1 MKLKKLSLRQLFSN
15 TKFLVVFSILV
26 AFIFWIVVAL
36 EYAPVIENE
45 IKDIPVKID
54 MNNSVPDKLGLQIF
68 GQSNYTI
75 NITVRGNR
83 YIVGGDLLTADDFEA
98 TAQTAYVD
106 SAGKHSLVVKV
117 TAKDANADYEIIS
130 KSTDYIEVY
139 FDKYAEKEVE
149 VTPRIISE
157 LDDYTADDYM
167 FDKAD
172 IIYETKTVKV
182 SGAQTEVNSIT
193 AAYADIPIEKKLT
206 QSETIDA
213 SVVLSNGSNLD
224 SKYVKING
232 ESRLTVPVTLP
243 VYKMQT
249 SAVSVSFKN
258 TPSDYINSP
267 LLYSISPSRVRVAVL
282 QNGSDTT
289 NSLEIGTIDF
299 ANITPSNGSFTFL
312 ASNVK
317 TAKFLDGTTSFN
329 VEVNTD
335 GLSTKKLEPNINS
348 IMITG
353 GSGVS
358 AGNVDLS
365 SIGSVTVVGTQ
376 TALASVNANM
386 LEVNINLTNIKLE
399 EGENTVPV
407 TVTLKNS
414 KNCWV
419 SGSYSAVIVQN

>member
-1 MKLKKLSLRQLFSN
+1 MKAKKLSLRQLFSN
-15 TKFLVVFSILV
+15 TKFLVVFSIVV

-36 EYAPVIENE
+36 EYAPVVENE

-68 GQSNYTI
+68 GQSDYTI

-117 TAKDANADYEIIS
+117 TAKDANADYEIVS
-130 KSTDYIEVY
+130 KSADYIEVF

-172 IIYETKTVKV
+172 IIYDTKTVKV

-213 SVVLSNGSNLD
+213 SVVLSNGSDLD

-232 ESRLTVPVTLP
+232 ESNLKIPVTLP

-267 LLYSISPSRVRVAVL
+267 LVYSISPSRVRVAVL

-289 NSLEIGTIDF
+289 NSLEIGSIDF
-299 ANITPSNGSFTFL
+299 TQITPSNGSFTFL

-317 TAKFLDGTTSFN
+317 TAKFLDGTSSFS

-335 GLSTKKLEPNINS
+335 GLSTKTLEPGINS

-353 GSGVS
+353 GSGIS
-358 AGNVDLS
+358 AGNVELD
-365 SIGSVTVVGTQ
+365 SIGQITVVGTQ
-376 TALASVNANM
+376 TALKSVNANM
-386 LEVNINLTNIKLE
+386 LEISINLTNTKLE
-399 EGENTVPV
+399 EGENSVPV

-419 SGSYSAVIVQN
+419 SGSYTAVIIQN

>member
-1 MKLKKLSLRQLFSN
+1 MKLKKLNLRQLFSN

-68 GQSNYTI
+68 GQSDYTI
-75 NITVRGNR
+75 NVTVRGNR

-213 SVVLSNGSNLD
+213 SVVLSNGSDLD

-299 ANITPSNGSFTFL
+299 ANITPSNSSFTFL

-317 TAKFLDGTTSFN
+317 TAKFLDGTTSFS

>member
-1 MKLKKLSLRQLFSN
+1 MKAKKLSLRQLFSN
-15 TKFLVVFSILV
+15 TKFLVVFSIVV

-36 EYAPVIENE
+36 EYAPVVENE

-68 GQSNYTI
+68 GQSDYTI

-117 TAKDANADYEIIS
+117 TAKDANADYEIVS
-130 KSTDYIEVY
+130 KSADYIEVF

-172 IIYETKTVKV
+172 IIYDTKTVKV

-213 SVVLSNGSNLD
+213 SVVLSNGNDLD

-232 ESRLTVPVTLP
+232 ESNLKIPVTLP

-267 LLYSISPSRVRVAVL
+267 LVYSISPSRVRVAVL

-289 NSLEIGTIDF
+289 NSLEIGSIDF
-299 ANITPSNGSFTFL
+299 TQITPSNGSFTFL

-317 TAKFLDGTTSFN
+317 TAKFLDGTSSFS

-335 GLSTKKLEPNINS
+335 GLSTKTLEPGINS

-358 AGNVDLS
+358 AGNVELD
-365 SIGSVTVVGTQ
+365 SIGQITVVGTQ
-376 TALASVNANM
+376 TALKSVNANM
-386 LEVNINLTNIKLE
+386 LEISINLTNTKLE
-399 EGENTVPV
+399 EGENSVPV

-419 SGSYSAVIVQN
+419 SGSYTAVIIQN

>member
-68 GQSNYTI
+68 GQSDYTI
-75 NITVRGNR
+75 NVTVRGNR

-213 SVVLSNGSNLD
+213 SVVLSNGSDLD

-299 ANITPSNGSFTFL
+299 ANITPSNSSFTFL

-317 TAKFLDGTTSFN
+317 TAKFLDGTTSFS

-335 GLSTKKLEPNINS
+335 RLSTKKLEPNINS

>member
-1 MKLKKLSLRQLFSN
+1 MKAKKLSLRQLFSN
-15 TKFLVVFSILV
+15 TKFLVVFSIVV

-36 EYAPVIENE
+36 EYAPVVENE

-68 GQSNYTI
+68 GQSDYTI

-117 TAKDANADYEIIS
+117 TAKDANADYEIVS
-130 KSTDYIEVY
+130 KSADYIEVF

-172 IIYETKTVKV
+172 IIYDTKTVKV

-213 SVVLSNGSNLD
+213 SVVLSNGSDLD

-232 ESRLTVPVTLP
+232 ESNLKIPVTLP

-267 LLYSISPSRVRVAVL
+267 LVYSISPSRVRVAVL

-289 NSLEIGTIDF
+289 NSLEIGSIDF
-299 ANITPSNGSFTFL
+299 TQITPSKGSFTFL

-317 TAKFLDGTTSFN
+317 TAKFLDGTSSFS

-335 GLSTKKLEPNINS
+335 GLSTKTLEPGINS

-353 GSGVS
+353 GSGIS
-358 AGNVDLS
+358 AGNVELD
-365 SIGSVTVVGTQ
+365 SIGQITVVGTQ
-376 TALASVNANM
+376 TALKSVNANM
-386 LEVNINLTNIKLE
+386 LEISINLTNTKLE
-399 EGENTVPV
+399 EGENSVPV

-419 SGSYSAVIVQN
+419 SGSYTAVIIQN

>member
-68 GQSNYTI
+68 GQSDYTI
-75 NITVRGNR
+75 NVTVRGNR

-193 AAYADIPIEKKLT
+193 AAYANIPIEKKLT

-213 SVVLSNGSNLD
+213 SVVLSNGSDLD

-299 ANITPSNGSFTFL
+299 ANITPSNSSFTFL

>member
-68 GQSNYTI
+68 GQSDYTI
-75 NITVRGNR
+75 NVTVRGNR

-213 SVVLSNGSNLD
+213 SVVLSNGSDID

-317 TAKFLDGTTSFN
+317 TAKFLDGTTSFS

-353 GSGVS
+353 GSVVS

>member
-68 GQSNYTI
+68 GQSDYTI
-75 NITVRGNR
+75 NVTVRGNR

-157 LDDYTADDYM
+157 LDDFTADDYM

-213 SVVLSNGSNLD
+213 SVVLSNGSDLD

-317 TAKFLDGTTSFN
+317 TAKFLDGTTSFS

>member
-1 MKLKKLSLRQLFSN
+1 MKAKKLSLRQLFSN
-15 TKFLVVFSILV
+15 TKFLVVFSIVV

-36 EYAPVIENE
+36 EYAPVVENE

-68 GQSNYTI
+68 GQSDYTI
-75 NITVRGNR
+75 NVTVRGNR

-117 TAKDANADYEIIS
+117 TAKDANADYEIVS
-130 KSTDYIEVY
+130 KSADYIEVF

-172 IIYETKTVKV
+172 IIYDTKTVKV

-213 SVVLSNGSNLD
+213 SVVLSNGSDLD

-232 ESRLTVPVTLP
+232 ESNLKIPVTLP

-267 LLYSISPSRVRVAVL
+267 LVYSISPSRVRVAVL

-289 NSLEIGTIDF
+289 NSLEIGSIDF
-299 ANITPSNGSFTFL
+299 TQITPSNGSFTFL

-317 TAKFLDGTTSFN
+317 TAKFLDGTSSFS

-335 GLSTKKLEPNINS
+335 GLSTKTLDPGINS

-358 AGNVDLS
+358 AGNVELD
-365 SIGSVTVVGTQ
+365 SIGRITVVGTQ
-376 TALASVNANM
+376 TALKSVNANM
-386 LEVNINLTNIKLE
+386 LEISINLTNTKLE

-419 SGSYSAVIVQN
+419 SGSYTAVIIQN

>member
-1 MKLKKLSLRQLFSN
+1 MKAKKLSLRQLFSN
-15 TKFLVVFSILV
+15 TKFLVVFSIVV
-26 AFIFWIVVAL
+26 AFIFWVVVAL
-36 EYAPVIENE
+36 EYAPVVENE

-68 GQSNYTI
+68 GQSDYTI
-75 NITVRGNR
+75 NVTVRGNR

-117 TAKDANADYEIIS
+117 TAKDANADYEIVS
-130 KSTDYIEVY
+130 KSADYIEVF

-172 IIYETKTVKV
+172 IFYDTKTVKV

-213 SVVLSNGSNLD
+213 SVVLSNGSDLD

-232 ESRLTVPVTLP
+232 ESNLKIPVTLP

-267 LLYSISPSRVRVAVL
+267 LVYSISPSRVRVAVL

-289 NSLEIGTIDF
+289 NSLEIGSIDF
-299 ANITPSNGSFTFL
+299 TQITPSNGSFTFL

-317 TAKFLDGTTSFN
+317 Q
-329 VEVNTD
+329 
-335 GLSTKKLEPNINS
+335 
-348 IMITG
+348 
-353 GSGVS
+353 
-358 AGNVDLS
+358 LS
-365 SIGSVTVVGTQ
+365 SWTVHRLS
-376 TALASVNANM
+376 AL
-386 LEVNINLTNIKLE
+386 K
-399 EGENTVPV
+399 
-407 TVTLKNS
+407 
-414 KNCWV
+414 
-419 SGSYSAVIVQN
+419 

>member
-1 MKLKKLSLRQLFSN
+1 MKAKKLSLRQLFSN
-15 TKFLVVFSILV
+15 TKFLVVFSIVV

-36 EYAPVIENE
+36 EYAPVVENE

-68 GQSNYTI
+68 GQSDYTI
-75 NITVRGNR
+75 NVTVRGNR

-117 TAKDANADYEIIS
+117 TAKDANADYEIVS
-130 KSTDYIEVY
+130 KSADYIEVF

-172 IIYETKTVKV
+172 IIYDTKTVKV

-213 SVVLSNGSNLD
+213 SVVLSNGSDLD

-232 ESRLTVPVTLP
+232 ESNLKIPVTLP

-267 LLYSISPSRVRVAVL
+267 LVYSISPSRVRVAVL

-289 NSLEIGTIDF
+289 NSLEIGSIDF
-299 ANITPSNGSFTFL
+299 TQITPSNGSFTFL

-317 TAKFLDGTTSFN
+317 TAKFLDGTSSFS

-335 GLSTKKLEPNINS
+335 GLSTKTLEPGINS

-358 AGNVDLS
+358 AGNVELD
-365 SIGSVTVVGTQ
+365 SIGRITVVGTQ
-376 TALASVNANM
+376 TALNSVNADM
-386 LEVNINLTNIKLE
+386 LEISINLTNTKLE

-419 SGSYSAVIVQN
+419 SGSYTALIIQN

>member
-68 GQSNYTI
+68 GQSDYTI
-75 NITVRGNR
+75 NVTVRGNR

-213 SVVLSNGSNLD
+213 SVVLSNGSDLD

-267 LLYSISPSRVRVAVL
+267 LLYSISPSKVRVAVL

>member
-68 GQSNYTI
+68 GQSDYTI
-75 NITVRGNR
+75 NVTVRGNR

-213 SVVLSNGSNLD
+213 SVILSNGSDLD

>member
-68 GQSNYTI
+68 GQSDYTI
-75 NITVRGNR
+75 NVTVRGNR

-193 AAYADIPIEKKLT
+193 AAYANIPIENKLT

-213 SVVLSNGSNLD
+213 SVVLSNGSDLD

-317 TAKFLDGTTSFN
+317 TAKFLDGTTSFS

>member
-1 MKLKKLSLRQLFSN
+1 MKAKKLSLRQLFSN
-15 TKFLVVFSILV
+15 TKFLVVFSIVV

-36 EYAPVIENE
+36 EYAPVVENE

-68 GQSNYTI
+68 GQSDYTI
-75 NITVRGNR
+75 NVTVRGNR

-117 TAKDANADYEIIS
+117 TAKDANADYEIVS
-130 KSTDYIEVY
+130 KSADYIEVF

-172 IIYETKTVKV
+172 IIYDTKTVKV

-213 SVVLSNGSNLD
+213 SVVLSNGSDLD

-232 ESRLTVPVTLP
+232 ESNLKIPVTLP

-267 LLYSISPSRVRVAVL
+267 LVYSISPSRVRVAVL

-289 NSLEIGTIDF
+289 NSLEIGSIDF
-299 ANITPSNGSFTFL
+299 TQITPSNGSFTFL

-317 TAKFLDGTTSFN
+317 TAKFLDGTSSFS

-335 GLSTKKLEPNINS
+335 GLSTKTLEPGINS

-358 AGNVDLS
+358 AGNVELD
-365 SIGSVTVVGTQ
+365 SIGQITVVGTQ
-376 TALASVNANM
+376 TALKSVNANM
-386 LEVNINLTNIKLE
+386 LEISINLTNTKLE
-399 EGENTVPV
+399 EGENSVHV
-407 TVTLKNS
+407 TVTLKIS
-414 KNCWV
+414 KNSWV
-419 SGSYSAVIVQN
+419 SGSYTAVIIQN

>member
-68 GQSNYTI
+68 GQSDYTI

-213 SVVLSNGSNLD
+213 SVVLSNGSDLD

-317 TAKFLDGTTSFN
+317 TAKFLDGTTSFS

-335 GLSTKKLEPNINS
+335 RLSTKKLEPNINS

-353 GSGVS
+353 GLGVS

>member
-68 GQSNYTI
+68 GQSDYTI
-75 NITVRGNR
+75 NVTVRGNR

-193 AAYADIPIEKKLT
+193 AAYADIPIEKRLT

-213 SVVLSNGSNLD
+213 SVVLSNGSDLD

>member
-68 GQSNYTI
+68 GQSDYTI
-75 NITVRGNR
+75 NVTVRGNR

-213 SVVLSNGSNLD
+213 SVVLSNGSDLD

-249 SAVSVSFKN
+249 SAVSV
-258 TPSDYINSP
+258 
-267 LLYSISPSRVRVAVL
+267 YSISPSRVRVAVL

-299 ANITPSNGSFTFL
+299 ANITPSNSSFTFL

>member
-68 GQSNYTI
+68 GQSDYTI
-75 NITVRGNR
+75 NVTVRGNR

-193 AAYADIPIEKKLT
+193 AAYANIPIEKKLT

-213 SVVLSNGSNLD
+213 SVVLSNGSDLD

-299 ANITPSNGSFTFL
+299 ANITPSNSSFTFL

-317 TAKFLDGTTSFN
+317 TAKFLDGTTSFS

-365 SIGSVTVVGTQ
+365 SIGSITVVGTQ

>member
-68 GQSNYTI
+68 GQSDYTI
-75 NITVRGNR
+75 NVTVRGNR

-193 AAYADIPIEKKLT
+193 AAYANIPIEKKLT

-213 SVVLSNGSNLD
+213 SVVLSNGSDLD

-299 ANITPSNGSFTFL
+299 ANITPSNSSFTFL

-358 AGNVDLS
+358 AGNVDIS

>member
-1 MKLKKLSLRQLFSN
+1 MKAKKLSLRQLFSN
-15 TKFLVVFSILV
+15 TKFLVVFSIVV

-36 EYAPVIENE
+36 EYAPVVENE

-68 GQSNYTI
+68 GQSDYTI
-75 NITVRGNR
+75 NVTVRGNR

-117 TAKDANADYEIIS
+117 TAKDANADYEIVS
-130 KSTDYIEVY
+130 KSADYIEVF

-172 IIYETKTVKV
+172 IIYDTKTVKV

-213 SVVLSNGSNLD
+213 SVVLSNGSDLD

-232 ESRLTVPVTLP
+232 ESNLKIPVTLP

-267 LLYSISPSRVRVAVL
+267 LVYSISPSRVRVAVL

-289 NSLEIGTIDF
+289 NSLEIGSIDF
-299 ANITPSNGSFTFL
+299 TQITPSNGSFTFL

-317 TAKFLDGTTSFN
+317 TAKFLDGTSSFS

-335 GLSTKKLEPNINS
+335 GLSTKTLEPGINS

-358 AGNVDLS
+358 AGNVELD
-365 SIGSVTVVGTQ
+365 SIGRITVVGTQ
-376 TALASVNANM
+376 TALKSVNANM
-386 LEVNINLTNIKLE
+386 LEISINLTNTKLE

-419 SGSYSAVIVQN
+419 SGSYTAVIIQN

>member
-68 GQSNYTI
+68 GQSDYTI
-75 NITVRGNR
+75 NVTVRGNR

-193 AAYADIPIEKKLT
+193 AAYADIPIDKKLT

-213 SVVLSNGSNLD
+213 SVVLSNGSDLD

-299 ANITPSNGSFTFL
+299 ANITPSNSSFTFL

-317 TAKFLDGTTSFN
+317 TAKFLDGTTSFS

>member
-1 MKLKKLSLRQLFSN
+1 MKAKKLSLRQLFSN
-15 TKFLVVFSILV
+15 TKFLVVFSIVV

-36 EYAPVIENE
+36 EYAPVVENE

-68 GQSNYTI
+68 GQSDYTI
-75 NITVRGNR
+75 NVTVRGNR

-117 TAKDANADYEIIS
+117 TAKDANADYEIVS
-130 KSTDYIEVY
+130 KSADYIEVF

-172 IIYETKTVKV
+172 IIYDTKTVKV

-206 QSETIDA
+206 QSETINA
-213 SVVLSNGSNLD
+213 SVVLSNGSDLD

-232 ESRLTVPVTLP
+232 ESNLKIPVTLP

-267 LLYSISPSRVRVAVL
+267 LVYSISPSRVRVAVL

-289 NSLEIGTIDF
+289 NSLEIGSIDF
-299 ANITPSNGSFTFL
+299 TQITPSNGSFTFL

-317 TAKFLDGTTSFN
+317 TAKFLDGTSSFS

-335 GLSTKKLEPNINS
+335 GLSTKTLEPGINS

-358 AGNVDLS
+358 AGNVELD
-365 SIGSVTVVGTQ
+365 SIGQITVVGTQ
-376 TALASVNANM
+376 TALKSVNANM
-386 LEVNINLTNIKLE
+386 LEISINLTNTKLE
-399 EGENTVPV
+399 EGENSVPV

-419 SGSYSAVIVQN
+419 SGSYTAVIIQN

>member
-68 GQSNYTI
+68 GQSDYTI
-75 NITVRGNR
+75 NVTVRGNR

-117 TAKDANADYEIIS
+117 TAKDTNADYEIIS

-213 SVVLSNGSNLD
+213 SVVLSNGSDLD

-317 TAKFLDGTTSFN
+317 TAKFLDGTTSFS

-335 GLSTKKLEPNINS
+335 GLSTKKLEPNIKS

>member
-68 GQSNYTI
+68 GQSDYTI

-213 SVVLSNGSNLD
+213 SVVLSNGSDLD

-299 ANITPSNGSFTFL
+299 ANITPSNSSFTFL

>member
-15 TKFLVVFSILV
+15 TKFLVVFSILI

-68 GQSNYTI
+68 GQSDYTI
-75 NITVRGNR
+75 NVTVRGNR

-213 SVVLSNGSNLD
+213 SVVLSNGSDLD

-353 GSGVS
+353 GSGIS

>member
-1 MKLKKLSLRQLFSN
+1 MKAKKLSLRQLFSN
-15 TKFLVVFSILV
+15 TKFLVVFSIVV

-36 EYAPVIENE
+36 EYAPVVENE

-68 GQSNYTI
+68 GQSDYTI
-75 NITVRGNR
+75 NVTVRGNR

-117 TAKDANADYEIIS
+117 TAKDANADYEIVS
-130 KSTDYIEVY
+130 KSADYIEVF

-172 IIYETKTVKV
+172 IIYDTKTVKV

-213 SVVLSNGSNLD
+213 SVVLSNGSDLD

-232 ESRLTVPVTLP
+232 ESNLKIPVTLP

-267 LLYSISPSRVRVAVL
+267 LVYSISPSRVRVAVL

-289 NSLEIGTIDF
+289 NSLEIGSIDF
-299 ANITPSNGSFTFL
+299 TQITPSNGSFTFL

-317 TAKFLDGTTSFN
+317 TAKFLDGTSSFS

-335 GLSTKKLEPNINS
+335 GLSTKTLEPGINS

-358 AGNVDLS
+358 AGNVELD
-365 SIGSVTVVGTQ
+365 SIGRITVVGTQ
-376 TALASVNANM
+376 TALKSVNANM
-386 LEVNINLTNIKLE
+386 LEISINLTNTKLE
-399 EGENTVPV
+399 EGESTVPV

-419 SGSYSAVIVQN
+419 SGSYTAVIIQN

>member
-1 MKLKKLSLRQLFSN
+1 MKAKKLSLRQLFSN
-15 TKFLVVFSILV
+15 TKFLVVFSIVV

-36 EYAPVIENE
+36 EYAPVVENE

-68 GQSNYTI
+68 GQSDYTI
-75 NITVRGNR
+75 NVTVRGNR

-117 TAKDANADYEIIS
+117 TAKDANADYEIVS
-130 KSTDYIEVY
+130 KSADYIEVF

-172 IIYETKTVKV
+172 IFYDTKTVKV

-213 SVVLSNGSNLD
+213 SVVLSNGNDLD

-232 ESRLTVPVTLP
+232 ESNLKIPVTLP

-267 LLYSISPSRVRVAVL
+267 LVYSISPSRVRVAVL

-289 NSLEIGTIDF
+289 NSLEIGSIDF
-299 ANITPSNGSFTFL
+299 TQITPSNGSFTFL

-317 TAKFLDGTTSFN
+317 TAKFLDGTSSFS

-335 GLSTKKLEPNINS
+335 GLSTKTLEPGINS

-358 AGNVDLS
+358 AGNVELD
-365 SIGSVTVVGTQ
+365 SIGQITVVGTQ
-376 TALASVNANM
+376 TALKSVNANM
-386 LEVNINLTNIKLE
+386 LEISINLTNTKLE
-399 EGENTVPV
+399 EGENSVPV

-419 SGSYSAVIVQN
+419 SGSYTAVIIQN

>member
-68 GQSNYTI
+68 GQSDYTI
-75 NITVRGNR
+75 NVTVRGNR

-213 SVVLSNGSNLD
+213 SVVLSNGSDLD

-299 ANITPSNGSFTFL
+299 ANITPSNGSFTFI

-414 KNCWV
+414 NNCWV

>member
-68 GQSNYTI
+68 GQSDYTI
-75 NITVRGNR
+75 NVTVRGNR

-213 SVVLSNGSNLD
+213 SVVLSNGSDLD

-232 ESRLTVPVTLP
+232 ESSLTVPVTLP

-267 LLYSISPSRVRVAVL
+267 LFYSISPSRVRVAVL

-317 TAKFLDGTTSFN
+317 TAKFLDGTTSFS

>member
-68 GQSNYTI
+68 GQSDYTI
-75 NITVRGNR
+75 NVTVRGNR

-117 TAKDANADYEIIS
+117 TAKDTNADYEIIS

-182 SGAQTEVNSIT
+182 SGAQTEVNSII

-213 SVVLSNGSNLD
+213 SVVLSNGSDLD

-317 TAKFLDGTTSFN
+317 TAKFLDGTTSFS

>member
-15 TKFLVVFSILV
+15 TKFLVVFSILI

-68 GQSNYTI
+68 GQSDYTI
-75 NITVRGNR
+75 NVTVRGNR

-213 SVVLSNGSNLD
+213 SVVLSNGSDLD

-232 ESRLTVPVTLP
+232 ESSLTVPVTLP

-317 TAKFLDGTTSFN
+317 TAKFLDGTTSFS

-419 SGSYSAVIVQN
+419 SGSYSALIVQN

>member
-68 GQSNYTI
+68 GQSDYTI
-75 NITVRGNR
+75 NVTVRGNR

-182 SGAQTEVNSIT
+182 SGAETEVNSIT

-213 SVVLSNGSNLD
+213 SVVLSNGSDLD

-299 ANITPSNGSFTFL
+299 ANITPSNSSFTFL

>member
-15 TKFLVVFSILV
+15 TKFLVVFSIFV

-68 GQSNYTI
+68 GQSDYTI
-75 NITVRGNR
+75 NVTVRGNR

-213 SVVLSNGSNLD
+213 SVVLSNGSDLD

-299 ANITPSNGSFTFL
+299 ANITPSSSSFTFL

-317 TAKFLDGTTSFN
+317 TAKFLDGTTSFS

>member
-68 GQSNYTI
+68 GQSDYTI
-75 NITVRGNR
+75 NVTVRGNR

-193 AAYADIPIEKKLT
+193 AAYANIPIEKKLT

-213 SVVLSNGSNLD
+213 SVVLSNGSDLD

-299 ANITPSNGSFTFL
+299 ANITPSNSSFTFL

-317 TAKFLDGTTSFN
+317 TAKFLDGTTSFS

>member
-1 MKLKKLSLRQLFSN
+1 MKLKKLSLRKLFSN

-68 GQSNYTI
+68 GQSDYTI
-75 NITVRGNR
+75 NVTVRGNR

-224 SKYVKING
+224 SKYIKING
-232 ESRLTVPVTLP
+232 ENSLTVPVTLP

-317 TAKFLDGTTSFN
+317 TAKFLDGTTSFS

-399 EGENTVPV
+399 EGENNVPV